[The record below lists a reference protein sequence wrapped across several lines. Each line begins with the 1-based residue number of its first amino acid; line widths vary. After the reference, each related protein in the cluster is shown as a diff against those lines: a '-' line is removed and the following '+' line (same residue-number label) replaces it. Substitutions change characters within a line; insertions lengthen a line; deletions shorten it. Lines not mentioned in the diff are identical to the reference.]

1 MKKTLLT
8 IFLLITSLGFSQ
20 TPAAGPTIPPARNT
34 WDVLSQYGSAY
45 TNQAGVYFDSFGGS
59 NIVGDV
65 TLADNSVVKKYLA
78 HSYSGIAPNGANNL
92 NVAAM
97 TRLHMDV
104 WSPNFVSF
112 KVKLEGTNG
121 SNRELEV
128 PFTKAQGSWNS
139 YDLDLSTYSSGA
151 GGVTLANLKWI
162 VPVTF
167 NPNNTTLYITNVYFY
182 RPATVQPPT
191 FSTTFAVPA
200 KNVGDAD
207 FVLTPPTSNSTGAFS
222 YTSSNTNV
230 ATIVNGNQLHIV
242 GGGTSTIT
250 VNQAANGPYG
260 SGSAIATFVASYPV
274 PGPSPTPPARNS
286 GTVVSMYTGNPPVYA
301 NPVGY
306 NMIRAPWTGGTSSD
320 FNFPNGTNTC
330 IKLDNLGYF
339 GYVTSAEPVRFS
351 VVGMTKLHVDIYLN
365 TPLSNLFVFLLS
377 NGDQIYNTGP
387 LVAGWNSLDINLSNY
402 PGADLSNI
410 YGFKFEQNVG
420 PVLQM
425 YLDNIYFYV
434 AGSQPTISNFT
445 VPASVFGGA
454 NFTITPPTSNSAGAF
469 SYTSSNSAVATI
481 VNGNQIQLVG
491 IGSSTITA
499 NQAANGIYDAGS
511 ITASLVVSAPPLAT
525 AAPTPP
531 ARNTFDV
538 ISLYSNAYVMQSA
551 PVWANSSNTTDEL
564 LQGNDTKKMSDFL
577 VEIINFAS
585 TNVSQMTTLHMDIY
599 TTDCTGLNIWLLNNG
614 DRNAQIFP
622 TLNGWNSIDIPL
634 STYSNA
640 GLIMTGISLLKFES
654 LNGPGKTVY
663 VDNIYFYRPA
673 TLQPPTVGTFSVPT
687 KNVGDADFSITAPTS
702 NNTSPFTYTSSN
714 TAVATINGS
723 AIHIVGGGTS
733 VITASQVSN
742 GTFGPGSTTAT
753 FVVNFAAPSASPIPP
768 ARDPSRVVSMFTGT
782 PAVYANAINL
792 VRSSWTAATTMTTVP
807 NGTNT
812 ALKIDNLG
820 YIGLVNQGDVNFSA
834 AGMTNL
840 HLDIYVNSPF
850 ANMFFWLLSNG
861 DQRRDIQ
868 NLTAGWN
875 SINIDLSEF
884 PGANIADIY
893 GLKFEQN
900 TSSTIQ
906 IYLDNIYFSNDTY
919 YADVDGDGYGD
930 LSSPTSASTQPVGY
944 VINSTD
950 CDDTNTAVYR
960 TGFFYVDADND
971 GYYNGNA
978 TTTSLC
984 YGAATPNG
992 YTATIIGTDCN
1003 DANFE
1008 INANHVEVMANGI
1021 DDNCDGISDEVAP
1034 TSALQPSQCSATLSN
1049 IATAIYAN
1057 QVSGAQGYRFQVTNG
1072 ASVRTYDSAS
1082 SSFNLLNL
1090 TGGATYATT
1099 YTIKVAVKTNN
1110 FWRAYSSA
1118 CAITTPAIP
1127 ATTKVITAQCGIT
1140 LNSLSNT
1147 IYCDQV
1153 TAANQ
1158 YRFEVSDGTNPARTF
1173 ETAVNRFSLTNL
1185 AGGGAYA
1192 TTYSIKVALRFG
1204 TLWQDY
1210 GTSCNVTTPLTPGT
1224 SNITPSQC
1232 GITISNSWTTIYA
1245 TQVSEATGYRFEVV
1259 NGATTRYFDTA
1270 VSRFNLRNLAGAPP
1284 AANTTYVIRV
1294 AILYN
1299 SIYQPFGSSCSIST
1313 ASVISRNATNDVT
1326 GFSVKTYPNPYA
1338 DNFQLNLNTSSEESV
1353 EFKVY
1358 DMLGRQIDARIYT
1371 VSELADQQFGN
1382 LYPSGVYNIVVTQGD
1397 HVKTLRVIKR

>member
-1 MKKTLLT
+1 M
-8 IFLLITSLGFSQ
+8 IFTLGFSQ
-20 TPAAGPTIPPARNT
+20 TPAAGPTAPPVRNA
-34 WDVLSQYGSAY
+34 WDVLSQYGSSY
-45 TNQAGVYFDSFGGS
+45 TNQTGVYFDSFGGA

-65 TLADNSVVKKYLA
+65 TLADLSVVKKYLA

-92 NVAAM
+92 NVSAM
-97 TRLHMDV
+97 THLHMDV
-104 WSPNFVSF
+104 WSPDFVSF

-128 PFTKAQGSWNS
+128 PFAKNQGSWNS

-182 RPATVQPPT
+182 RPATSVPPPT
-191 FSTTFAVPA
+191 ITGFSIPA

-207 FVLTPPTSNSTGAFS
+207 FIITSPTSNSNGAFT
-222 YTSSNTNV
+222 YRSNNTAV
-230 ATIVNGNQLHIV
+230 ATIVGNTIHIV
-242 GGGTSTIT
+242 GGGISTIT
-250 VNQAANGPYG
+250 ASQAA
-260 SGSAIATFVASYPV
+260 TASYGVGSIDASFVVSYPT
-274 PGPSPTPPARNS
+274 PGASPTPPIRNS
-286 GTVVSMYTGNPPVYA
+286 GSVVSMYTGNPPVYA
-301 NPVGY
+301 DPVGF

-320 FNFPNGTNTC
+320 FNFPNGTDTC
-330 IKLDNLGYF
+330 IKLDNFGYF
-339 GYVTSAEPVRFS
+339 GYVTSTEPVRFS
-351 VVGMTKLHVDIYLN
+351 VVGMTKLHVDVYVN

-387 LVAGWNSLDINLSNY
+387 LVSGWNSLDINLSNY
-402 PGADLSNI
+402 SGADLSSI

-420 PVLQM
+420 PAIQM

-434 AGSQPTISNFT
+434 AGSDPTITNFT
-445 VPASVFGGA
+445 VPASVFGDA
-454 NFTITPPTSNSAGAF
+454 DFTITPPTSNSAGALT
-469 SYTSSNSAVATI
+469 YNSSNLSVATI
-481 VNGNQIQLVG
+481 VNGNQIHLVG
-491 IGSSTITA
+491 VGSTTITA
-499 NQAANGIYDAGS
+499 NQAANGIYDSGS
-511 ITASLVVSAPPLAT
+511 ITTSLLVSAPPLAT

-531 ARNTFDV
+531 ARNTYDV
-538 ISLYSNAYVMQSA
+538 ISLYSNAYAVQSS
-551 PVWANSSNTTDEL
+551 PVWANVSNTTDEV
-564 LQGNDTKKMSDFL
+564 LQGNDTKKMSDFN
-577 VEIINFAS
+577 VELINFSA
-585 TNVSQMTTLHMDIY
+585 TNVSQMTMLHMDIY
-599 TTDCTGLNIWLLNNG
+599 TPDCTGFNIWLLNNG

-663 VDNIYFYRPA
+663 VDNVYFYRPA
-673 TLQPPTVGTFSVPT
+673 TLQPPTVGIFTVPA
-687 KNVGDADFSITAPTS
+687 KNVGDADFALTAPTS
-702 NNTSPFTYTSSN
+702 NNSNPFTYTSSN
-714 TAVATINGS
+714 TAVATIIGS
-723 AIHIVGGGTS
+723 TVHIVGGGNS
-733 VITASQVSN
+733 IITASQLSDGVY
-742 GTFGPGSTTAT
+742 GPSSATAT
-753 FVVNFAAPSASPIPP
+753 FVASFPAPGASPIPP

-792 VRSSWTAATTMTTVP
+792 VRSGWTAATTMTTIP

-820 YIGLVNQGDVNFSA
+820 YIGLVNQGDINFSA

-840 HLDIYVNSPF
+840 HLDIYVNAPF

-875 SINIDLSEF
+875 SININLSEF

-906 IYLDNIYFSNDTY
+906 MYLDNIYFSNDTF

-930 LSSPTSASTQPVGY
+930 LSSSTSASTQPVGY
-944 VINSTD
+944 VINSSD
-950 CDDTNTAVYR
+950 CDDTNAAVYR
-960 TGFFYVDADND
+960 TGSFYVDADND
-971 GYYNGNA
+971 GYYNGNPTTA
-978 TTTSLC
+978 TLC
-984 YGAATPNG
+984 YGLTVPNG
-992 YTATIIGTDCN
+992 YTSTIIGADCN
-1003 DANFE
+1003 DADFE

-1021 DDNCDGISDEVAP
+1021 DDNCDGVSDEVAP
-1034 TSALQPSQCSATLSN
+1034 TSAIQPSQCGATLTN

-1057 QVSGAQGYRFQVTNG
+1057 QVIGAQGYRFQVTNG
-1072 ASVRTYDSAS
+1072 VSVRSYDSAT
-1082 SSFNLLNL
+1082 SSFNLMNL
-1090 TGGATYATT
+1090 SGGATYATT

-1110 FWRAYSSA
+1110 FWRAYSST
-1118 CAITTPAIP
+1118 CSVTTPAIP
-1127 ATTKVITAQCGIT
+1127 ATTKVIAAQCGIT

-1153 TAANQ
+1153 TSANQ
-1158 YRFEVSDGTNPARTF
+1158 YRFEVSDGINPTRTF
-1173 ETAVNRFSLTNL
+1173 DTAVNRFNLTNL
-1185 AGGGAYA
+1185 VGGGAYA
-1192 TTYSIKVALRFG
+1192 TTYTVKVALRFG
-1204 TLWQDY
+1204 TQWQDY
-1210 GTSCNVTTPLTPGT
+1210 GTSCTVTTPLTPGT

-1245 TQVSEATGYRFEVV
+1245 TQVPEATGYRFEVV
-1259 NGATTRYFDTA
+1259 NGATVRYFNTA
-1270 VSRFNLRNLAGAPP
+1270 VSRFNLHNLAGASP
-1284 AANTTYVIRV
+1284 AANTTYTIRV

-1299 SIYQPFGSSCSIST
+1299 SIYQPFGASCSITT
-1313 ASVISRNATNDVT
+1313 AAVISRTANTDIAA
-1326 GFSVKTYPNPYA
+1326 FKVKTYPNPYA
-1338 DNFQLNLNTSSEESV
+1338 DTFKLNLNTSSEEIV
-1353 EFKVY
+1353 ELKVY
-1358 DMLGRQIDARIYT
+1358 DMLGRQIEAHSYT
-1371 VSELADQQFGN
+1371 VSEIADQTMGI
-1382 LYPSGVYNIVVTQGD
+1382 LYPSGVYHIIVTQGD